1 MSDVTVTPGTI
12 AVLKSGGPK
21 MTVVSVSP
29 TIPPTVKCTWFTEDA
44 SDVKVPWDLSRLQW
58 LIPAG
63 QA

>member
-44 SDVKVPWDLSRLQW
+44 SDVKVAEFALASLEFEEE
-58 LIPAG
+58 
-63 QA
+63 